1 MKRLLLEDYIEDIG
15 LDKLEDEVE
24 GVTPE
29 ELRQAFPYYFTVS
42 VQWERTFDNPN
53 IPLKRIEDNIEN
65 TMAMVRL
72 FSDDPVLERVTIKS
86 DVNRANQPDPLVF
99 GAANMP
105 DVVDGRLVLIN
116 DHYRDSYHRV
126 NIIYKFIFKGLRKCS
141 FDRFAAKIRNLMNVF
156 RKVSPGKSDCVTM
169 TFYRNEG
176 AETPYEERISLPRER
191 N

>member
-1 MKRLLLEDYIEDIG
+1 MLVSYIVLFALFIRHENKYFKFAEISLMKRLLLEDYIEDIG

-72 FSDDPVLERVTIKS
+72 FSMI
-86 DVNRANQPDPLVF
+86 
-99 GAANMP
+99 
-105 DVVDGRLVLIN
+105 
-116 DHYRDSYHRV
+116 
-126 NIIYKFIFKGLRKCS
+126 
-141 FDRFAAKIRNLMNVF
+141 
-156 RKVSPGKSDCVTM
+156 
-169 TFYRNEG
+169 
-176 AETPYEERISLPRER
+176 
-191 N
+191 